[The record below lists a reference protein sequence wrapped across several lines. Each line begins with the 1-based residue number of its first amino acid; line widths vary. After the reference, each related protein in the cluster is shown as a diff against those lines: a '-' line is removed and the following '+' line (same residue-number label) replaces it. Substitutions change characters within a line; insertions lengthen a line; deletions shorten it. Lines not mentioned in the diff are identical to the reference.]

1 MKDGN
6 QRIQDRCYKMRNFTY
21 VLAAKLLDVPVIAKY
36 SLLAFQRTDT
46 NNCLQLECY
55 SQPWHFS

>member
-1 MKDGN
+1 
-6 QRIQDRCYKMRNFTY
+6 MRNFTY

-46 NNCLQLECY
+46 NNCLQPECY
-55 SQPWHFS
+55 IQPWHFS